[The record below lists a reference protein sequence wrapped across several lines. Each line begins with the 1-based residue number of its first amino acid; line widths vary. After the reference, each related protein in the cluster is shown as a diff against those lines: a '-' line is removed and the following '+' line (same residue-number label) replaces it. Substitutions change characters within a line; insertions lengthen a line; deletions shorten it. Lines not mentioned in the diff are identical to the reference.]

1 MIRYI
6 VLYKCIY
13 TLHTCSFRWLGCWPL
28 GRCNLSLISVQTSAN
43 CRVPQGLV
51 TWRMAKAV
59 TLPQLSWG
67 KSLGGTKG
75 NALQHFPD
83 WISAIFQ
90 PMPSW
95 FLLISAVLPLWAPRA
110 ELSPSPRLQEK
121 LGYLAEEVGLHW
133 QSEMSLRSALAFHI
147 IPLIL
152 DTCWRRESL

>member
-1 MIRYI
+1 MYLYI
-6 VLYKCIY
+6 THMLIQVVGVLTSWALQFVPYF
-13 TLHTCSFRWLGCWPL
+13 CSSQCKL
-28 GRCNLSLISVQTSAN
+28 
-43 CRVPQGLV
+43 QGATGSCDLAHGQGSDF
-51 TWRMAKAV
+51 TPAV
-59 TLPQLSWG
+59 MRQEPR
-67 KSLGGTKG
+67 GTKG
-75 NALQHFPD
+75 DALQHFWD

-121 LGYLAEEVGLHW
+121 IGYLAEEVGLHW